1 MMKRIKKYKFLLS
14 TIILLLIILNINAQN
29 QNANWYFGNQA
40 GLNFTDVNQ
49 EPNALTDG
57 AMITDGG
64 SASISDSDG
73 NLLFYSNGI
82 NVWGPDHKTI
92 KNGTGLYGSTTVSQ
106 SVLILPNPS
115 EENVYYVFTNQGQET
130 GSLGLHYSIIKLTND
145 DDDNDDDNDDDQLE
159 YCNKKKTKVLI
170 CHKGKN
176 TICVSVNAL
185 QAHLDHGDTLGS
197 CNDNNADDDE
207 LEFEVTAKNILLLP
221 TASEKLTAIYNEV
234 DNSYWVVSFAP
245 SNNPAH
251 NDTFF
256 SFKVDSAGVSYVE
269 ESTFDFLSM
278 NNDHPGGQMKISSDL
293 KNLGL
298 THNTLEIGRDGGLD
312 GVENV
317 FTFDFDQ
324 VTGVVAS
331 KKVHSILRDQ
341 NNTIELFS
349 TAQGFDYVHILLNG
363 QKDPINIIAS
373 LYGFEFSPDGDKFY
387 ISTKEKIE
395 YNTNVVSPY
404 LNVLQ
409 VLYRNSQKYDPNY
422 YPIQQIGNEGNTQ
435 VYSLQ
440 LAMDKKIYGTDN
452 TGNLDK
458 ITNPNELSLN
468 AGYAHDAVSLNGK
481 SATKGLPQLIQTNQ
495 DDTGS
500 KDSDDKK
507 SVVQGNPFANELII
521 DIINIQSVE
530 FYNQTGVLVKSV
542 SNTDLYDSDLY
553 SVDTS
558 DLTIGIYFLVIM
570 DEESQVYNETV
581 IKTD

>member
-1 MMKRIKKYKFLLS
+1 MKRIKTYKLFIS
-14 TIILLLIILNINAQN
+14 TIILLLIVLNINAQK

-40 GLNFTDVNQ
+40 GLNFTDANQ

-57 AMITDGG
+57 AMNTNGG
-64 SASISDSDG
+64 SASISDNDG

-82 NVWGPDHKTI
+82 NVWGSDHKTI

-115 EENVYYVFTNQGQET
+115 EENVYYIFTNQGQET
-130 GSLGLHYSIIKLTND
+130 GSLGLHYSIVKLSDD
-145 DDDNDDDNDDDQLE
+145 DDDNDDDDDDEQLE
-159 YCNKKKTKVLI
+159 YCNNKKTKVLI

-176 TICVSVNAL
+176 TLCVSINAL

-197 CNDNNADDDE
+197 CNDNNGDDDE
-207 LEFEVTAKNILLLP
+207 LEFEVTSKNILLLP
-221 TASEKLTAIYNEV
+221 TASEKLTAIYNDA

-245 SNNPAH
+245 SNDPSH
-251 NDTFF
+251 NDTFY
-256 SFKVDSAGVSYVE
+256 SFKVGSTGVSYVS

-278 NNDHPGGQMKISSDL
+278 NNEYTGGQMKISSDL

-312 GVENV
+312 GIENV
-317 FTFDFDQ
+317 FTFDFDK
-324 VTGVVAS
+324 VTGAVAS
-331 KKVHSILRDQ
+331 KRVHSILTDR

-349 TAQGFDYVHILLNG
+349 SVQGFDYVHILLNG
-363 QKDPINIIAS
+363 QKDPINIVAS

-409 VLYRNSQKYDPNY
+409 VLYRNSQKYDTNY
-422 YPIQQIGNEGNTQ
+422 YPIQQIGNDRNTQ

-440 LAMDKKIYGTDN
+440 LGMDEKIYVTDH
-452 TGNLDK
+452 TGDLDQ
-458 ITNPNELSLN
+458 IANPNELSLN
-468 AGYAHDAVSLNGK
+468 AGYAHDVINLNGK

-500 KDSDDKK
+500 KGSDDKK
-507 SVVQGNPFANELII
+507 SVVQGNPFTNELII
-521 DIINIQSVE
+521 DLINIQSIE

-553 SVDTS
+553 SFDTS
-558 DLTIGIYFLVIM
+558 DLTIGIYFLVIE
-570 DEESQVYNETV
+570 DDQSQVHYETV
-581 IKTD
+581 IKI